1 MDRIRHVLGVLA
13 VVLYGPG
20 LLYWFL
26 IHPWARAWRRLGP
39 TRTYLIVGPTLAG
52 ISVLLFPIRG
62 RLLGRDLGTN
72 WILIGLGAILVVLLA
87 WLGLAYGR
95 HMTHLNL
102 TTRIGIPELSSQT
115 QQTMVRDGLY
125 RIVRHPVYLSAIL
138 MGIPY
143 ALIVNYVG
151 TYVLFAA
158 ALPVFYAITVLEE
171 RELVDRFG
179 ESYRRYQQEVPRL
192 IPRWRKAH

>member
-62 RLLGRDLGTN
+62 PLLGRDLGTN

-115 QQTMVRDGLY
+115 QQTLVRDGLY

-179 ESYRRYQQEVPRL
+179 ESYRRYQREVPRL
-192 IPRWRKAH
+192 MPRWRKMD

>member
-62 RLLGRDLGTN
+62 PLLGRDLGTN

-125 RIVRHPVYLSAIL
+125 RIVRHPIYAGYLVTHAAFVMAHPRPMNAVIAIAADSALVVRAL
-138 MGIPY
+138 M
-143 ALIVNYVG
+143 
-151 TYVLFAA
+151 
-158 ALPVFYAITVLEE
+158 EE
-171 RELVDRFG
+171 RVMAADDMYRVYCRRVEWHLVPGVF
-179 ESYRRYQQEVPRL
+179 
-192 IPRWRKAH
+192 